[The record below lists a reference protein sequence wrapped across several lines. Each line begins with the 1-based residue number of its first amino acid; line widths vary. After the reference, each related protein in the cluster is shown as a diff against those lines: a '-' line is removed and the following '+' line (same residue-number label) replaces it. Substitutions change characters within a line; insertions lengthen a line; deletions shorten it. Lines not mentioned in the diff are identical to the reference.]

1 MGTGT
6 VVGRTLRVGL
16 VGAGAMGSIIARA
29 VGLGE
34 VRAALTGVADL
45 EPERAR
51 AAAAESG
58 AGVIVGTIPEVA
70 EVADLL
76 VEAAGAGVVR
86 PVLEA
91 AARRGRDVVILSV
104 GGLLDLGD
112 TIAEAMDAGVHVYC
126 PSGAIAGLDAVK
138 AAGGGEIRTARL
150 TTRKPPAG
158 LAGAPY
164 LDERGIDVSALETP
178 VTVFEG
184 TAREACRAFPAN
196 INVSAALS
204 LAGIGADRTEVRLIA
219 DPTIQR
225 NIHEIEVTGDF
236 GVIRTVTENV
246 PSENPRTSRL
256 AALSAIALLKGLTG
270 SPRVGT

>member
-1 MGTGT
+1 M
-6 VVGRTLRVGL
+6 VGRTLRVGL
-16 VGAGAMGSIIARA
+16 IGAGAMGSIIARA
-29 VGLGE
+29 VGRGE
-34 VRAALTGVADL
+34 LRAALTGVADL

-58 AGVIVGTIPEVA
+58 AIVGTIPEVA

-91 AARRGRDVVILSV
+91 AARRGRDAVILSV

-112 TIAEAMDAGVHVYC
+112 TIEAATDAGVNVYC

-138 AAGGGEIRTARL
+138 AAANGEIRTARL

-164 LDERGIDVSALETP
+164 LAAHGIDVSALEAP

-204 LAGIGADRTEVRLIA
+204 LAGIGADGTEVRLIA
-219 DPTIQR
+219 DPSIER

-236 GVIRTVTENV
+236 GVIRTITENA

-256 AALSAIALLKGLTG
+256 AALSAVALLKGLTA